1 MMSEGH
7 HGATGSEDPRADRAR
22 SQVAGARA
30 IAERGRPAEA
40 ERRLR
45 DALGVLE
52 RRRRYAGAARAAAT
66 LGWLL
71 RERGELSRA
80 ESTLERARVLFDVAV
95 STTAWSEWITTKA
108 EAARQPGIG
117 HPEEREDF
125 VHAYALLSDETHAGA
140 ARPDPRPVPP
150 AAEGVAPLADEAVEL
165 LRSQIHEEG
174 LEPLCARVKRSL
186 DASAVAVFP
195 LMTGSTP
202 LMVVGSLP
210 RAVARRVQEMAL
222 TGQVGSMLDREGA
235 AEAAVQIRIGDQDD
249 ALARLVVCWSRS
261 PAAAVRPG
269 VEHLLRV
276 AAVLS
281 VPIVRLALDRQM
293 TQSNG
298 QSSGLLGT
306 SRQMRDLRASVAE
319 QAACPFPI
327 LIEGETGTGKE
338 VVARGL
344 HENSPRRR
352 AAFCAV
358 NCAALT
364 DELFEA
370 ELFGHARGAFTGA
383 VTQRAGL
390 FEAAHRGTL
399 FLDEVGELS
408 ARAQAKLLRVVQE
421 GEVRR
426 VGENAPRR
434 VDVRIIAAT
443 NRVLTSEVAAGRF
456 RQDLLFRLAVVRL
469 RVPPLRTRGED
480 IPLLARHFWMRALA
494 QTGGH
499 AALSGDTLAAL
510 VRHSWPGNVR
520 ELENVMSALAVR
532 APRRGWARSSL
543 LPEELQDVASSK
555 GTTLAAARRAF
566 ERGFV
571 RAALGRAGG
580 RPGLAAKEI
589 GLSRQG
595 LAKMMTRLDLGRDG

>member
-1 MMSEGH
+1 MSDSN
-7 HGATGSEDPRADRAR
+7 HGATTSADPRADRAR
-22 SQVAGARA
+22 SQVAGARE

-66 LGWLL
+66 LGCLL

-95 STTAWSEWITTKA
+95 STFGWPESTTKKP
-108 EAARQPGIG
+108 ESARQMGTPHLG
-117 HPEEREDF
+117 EREDF
-125 VHAYALLSDETHAGA
+125 AHAQALLSDETDAGTA
-140 ARPDPRPVPP
+140 KPETRPGRP
-150 AAEGVAPLADEAVEL
+150 AIEGVATLADEAVEL
-165 LRSQIHEEG
+165 LRSQTHEEG
-174 LEPLCARVKRSL
+174 LQPLCARVKRSV
-186 DASAVAVFP
+186 DAAAVAVFP
-195 LMTGSTP
+195 LTTPSTP
-202 LMVVGSLP
+202 LLVVGSLP
-210 RAVARRVQEMAL
+210 RAIARRVKEIAL
-222 TGQVGSMLDREGA
+222 SGQVGSMLDGEGA
-235 AEAAVQIRIGDQDD
+235 AEAAVQIRIGDQGD
-249 ALARLVVCWSRS
+249 ALARLVVYWSRS
-261 PAAAVRPG
+261 LAAAIRPG
-269 VEHLLRV
+269 VEHLLQV

-281 VPIVRLALDRQM
+281 VPSVRLALDRQM
-293 TQSNG
+293 AQSNEH
-298 QSSGLLGT
+298 SSGLLGT
-306 SRQMRDLRASVAE
+306 SREMRDLRASVAE
-319 QAACPFPI
+319 QATCPFSI

-344 HENSPRRR
+344 HESGPRQG

-426 VGENAPRR
+426 VGENTPRR

-469 RVPPLRTRGED
+469 RVPPLRTRGGD
-480 IPLLARHFWMRALA
+480 IPLLAKHFWVRALA

-499 AALSGDTLAAL
+499 AALGADTLAAL
-510 VRHSWPGNVR
+510 VRYSWPGNVR
-520 ELENVMSALAVR
+520 ELENVMSALSVR
-532 APRRGWARSSL
+532 APRRGWVRSSL
-543 LPEELQDVASSK
+543 LPDDLQEVASST
-555 GTTLAAARRAF
+555 GTTLAAARRGF

-580 RPGLAAKEI
+580 RPGLAAKEL

-595 LAKMMTRLDLGRDG
+595 LAKLMIRLDLRRDG